1 MITEFQDGF
10 ITKTK
15 LNELVGEINANSED
29 ISGLSSDLS
38 NLIIEINAKVLTAN
52 VTKTVGSGGDFVTL
66 TEALN
71 WCKTLIPNGYT
82 LTLSLLVGYQIE
94 PLNYTNVDFGFVDLI
109 SSDGLH
115 RGHTSNPASVYFLF
129 KFTNSISFNLGLIV
143 DGKNNSTGYIAGGL
157 MLLSN
162 SYMKI
167 LSGCGFYNFAL
178 SIRLTD
184 MSRLHSYG
192 GCKLF
197 SSNSA
202 FGGVMLQDCSEANLF
217 GATIGDV
224 YAYQMSKVN
233 ISSAILMTT
242 TTNIYVEDGSIVLA
256 NNSANAILSQT
267 ANTITANGIIFK

>member
-15 LNELVGEINANSED
+15 LNELVGGINANSE
-29 ISGLSSDLS
+29 DLS

-71 WCKTLIPNGYT
+71 WCKTLIPNGFT

-94 PLNYTNVDFGFVDLI
+94 PLDYTNVDFGFVNLI

-115 RGHTSNPASVYFLF
+115 RGHISNPASVDFLF

-143 DGKNNSTGYIAGGL
+143 DGKNNSTGYIGSGL
-157 MLLSN
+157 GLLSN

-167 LSGCGFYNFAL
+167 LLGCGFYNFVA
-178 SIRLTD
+178 SIRLTN

-197 SSNSA
+197 SSNSTC
-202 FGGVMLQDCSEANLF
+202 GRVVLQDCSEANLS

-224 YAYQMSKVN
+224 YAFQMSKVN
-233 ISSAILMTT
+233 ISSAKLMAAG
-242 TTNIYVEDGSIVLA
+242 TNVYVVWGSIVVA
-256 NNSANAILSQT
+256 NDSKNAQLSQ
-267 ANTITANGIIFK
+267 APNTITANGIIFK